1 MSVRAVKV
9 RQSSV
14 SIPRQSPRKH
24 TISEFANTMLTP
36 KSNDQTPE
44 PNASHPINQL
54 TQNLDDTEEFP
65 VKVEYEVME
74 EEFSRANP
82 VSHSSI

>member
-1 MSVRAVKV
+1 
-9 RQSSV
+9 
-14 SIPRQSPRKH
+14 
-24 TISEFANTMLTP
+24 MLTP